1 MIKPN
6 ELAYIGQISS
16 PYSSLEQ
23 CPNNIDFD
31 GPEFIL
37 KLDNRFEA
45 GIDGLRQGD
54 HILLLYWLEQANRA
68 LLTQARRDGN
78 DTIGT
83 FALRSPH
90 RPNPIGAAVV
100 PIERVNR
107 NSLVV
112 RGLDCLDGTP
122 ILDIKPAVYHEV
134 PNT

>member
-1 MIKPN
+1 MTQSN
-6 ELAYIGQISS
+6 ELVYIGQITS
-16 PYSSLEQ
+16 PYTELAQ
-23 CPNNIDFD
+23 CPNNVDFN

-37 KLDNRFEA
+37 KLDKRFEA
-45 GIDGLRQGD
+45 GIEGLRQGD

-90 RPNPIGAAVV
+90 RPNPIGASVV
-100 PIERVNR
+100 PIDRINHD
-107 NSLVV
+107 SLVV

-122 ILDIKPAVYHEV
+122 IIDIKPAVSAL
-134 PNT
+134 N

>member
-1 MIKPN
+1 MVQSN
-6 ELAYIGQISS
+6 ELLYIGQITS
-16 PYSSLEQ
+16 PYTELAQ
-23 CPNNIDFD
+23 CPNNVDFN

-37 KLDNRFEA
+37 KLDKEFEA
-45 GIDGLRQGD
+45 GIDGLKQGD
-54 HILLLYWLEQANRA
+54 HILLLYWLEQANRS
-68 LLTQARRDGN
+68 LLTQTRRDGN

-100 PIERVNR
+100 PIERINN

-122 ILDIKPAVYHEV
+122 ILDIKPAIYREV
-134 PNT
+134 PST